1 MKHKYLIFLMVLFMV
16 PLFGARKALI
26 IGNAAYEQ
34 AALTNPLNDANDM
47 AKALQELGFAVSL
60 HQNLNLSGFY
70 AAVGS
75 FASALVPS
83 DEVVFFY
90 SGHAAQI
97 NGTNYLIPVNE
108 YIDSAVRC
116 EFLSYNCDMLLKELN
131 RAGLSI
137 MILDACRDNPYD
149 YSRSLQKG
157 LATMR
162 AAAGTQYIIFATE
175 EGKVAE
181 DGSGRN
187 SPFTESLL
195 ANIRKPDQK
204 ITDLMQLVSNDVAI
218 KTQERQI
225 PYGTGLLRQ
234 NFYFART
241 TEEAALPKIIPDPAV
256 PLEMPPKY
264 MDSSEVGK
272 LKVLTK
278 YGGELFLDGVFET
291 SLFAESEYELQDMKV
306 GEHVLDLKNP
316 REQLSRKVN
325 IIKNQTSL
333 LDFDAADSYL
343 DELGETPQNQG
354 KTNKTRT
361 ASPSLPKPPLP
372 PIKNQIAAGS
382 GSLELLCPMSGEVF
396 LGGNHLGS
404 VSANKSKR
412 FNRVNAGDFT
422 LEIFGQIKCHH
433 QETRISDGGNT
444 RVTVF
449 ESELIPY
456 SGEMLY
462 VQGGEY
468 FRGTQ
473 FLDRH
478 DSERPRHEVQVPP
491 FLMGDTEVVQK
502 LWTEVM
508 GYNPSVREGD
518 KLPVT
523 NVSWYQAVEFCNA
536 LSIRDGFEPAYKINK
551 DFPDANNSSDFDS
564 LRYSVS
570 CNWRASGYRLPTE
583 AEWEFAAKCGDS
595 GNVLQFS
602 GSGKLE
608 EVGWYVKNSLNQV
621 HEVASKEPN
630 TWGFFDL
637 SGNVFE
643 WCWDYQGPY
652 QKDKQVHPRGAV
664 SGSYRIARGG
674 SWMAEADACS
684 NTARGG
690 FSPHSSSKELGF
702 RLVRNA
708 RAY

>member
-1 MKHKYLIFLMVLFMV
+1 MKRIYISLLMLLCLTPVFA
-16 PLFGARKALI
+16 ARKALV
-26 IGNAAYEQ
+26 IGNASYEQ
-34 AALTNPLNDANDM
+34 GELKNPLNDANDM
-47 AKALQELGFAVSL
+47 AKALQELGFTVSL
-60 HQNLNLSGFY
+60 QENLNRAGFY
-70 AAVGS
+70 SAVGS
-75 FASALVPS
+75 FVSALVPS

-97 NGTNYLIPVNE
+97 NGSNYLIPVNE

-116 EFLSYNCDMLLKELN
+116 EFLSYSCDMLLKELN
-131 RAGLSI
+131 RASLSI
-137 MILDACRDNPYD
+137 VILDACRDNPFD

-181 DGSGRN
+181 DGTGRN

-195 ANIRKPDQK
+195 ANIRKPDHK
-204 ITDLMQLVSNDVAI
+204 ITDLMQLVSNEVAI
-218 KTQERQI
+218 KTNERQI

-234 NFYFART
+234 NFYFSQS
-241 TEEAALPKIIPDPAV
+241 TEAKAEPVITPAPTIPVEV
-256 PLEMPPKY
+256 PVQYLE
-264 MDSSEVGK
+264 SSDVGK

-278 YGGELFLDGVFET
+278 FGGELFLDGVFET
-291 SLFAESEYELQDMKV
+291 SLFAESEYELRDLKV
-306 GEHVLDLKNP
+306 GTHTLDLKNP

-333 LDFDAADSYL
+333 LDFDAPDTYL
-343 DELGETPQNQG
+343 DELGE
-354 KTNKTRT
+354 
-361 ASPSLPKPPLP
+361 PSLPNPKPGKPKSEATRPLKPPLAP
-372 PIKNQIAAGS
+372 LKNLIVAGT
-382 GSLELLCPMSGEVF
+382 GSLELLCPISGEVY

-404 VSANKSKR
+404 VNADKLKKFS
-412 FNRVNAGDFT
+412 RVEAGDFT

-433 QETRISDGGNT
+433 QEIRISNGVNT

-449 ESELIPY
+449 ENELIPY
-456 SGEMLY
+456 TGDMLF
-462 VQGGEY
+462 VMGGDY

-473 FLDRH
+473 FLDR
-478 DSERPRHEVQVPP
+478 SEYERPRHEVQVPS
-491 FLMGDTEVVQK
+491 FLMGDTEVTQK

-508 GYNPSVREGD
+508 GFNPSVREGD

-523 NVSWYQAVEFCNA
+523 NVSWYDALEFCNA
-536 LSIRDGFEPAYKINK
+536 LSLRDGLEPVYKINK
-551 DFPDANNSSDFDS
+551 ELVDANNSSDLDS
-564 LRYSVS
+564 LRYTVS

-583 AEWEFAAKCGDS
+583 AEWEYAAKCGNS
-595 GNVLQFS
+595 ESVFQFS

-608 EVGWYVKNSLNQV
+608 EVGWYAKNSLNQV
-621 HEVASKEPN
+621 HEVAAKESN
-630 TWGFFDL
+630 AWGFFDL

-643 WCWDYQGPY
+643 WCWDYWGLY

-674 SWMAEADACS
+674 SWMAETDACS
-684 NTARGG
+684 NTHRGG
-690 FSPHSSSKELGF
+690 FSADTRSKELGF
-702 RLVRNA
+702 RLARNA